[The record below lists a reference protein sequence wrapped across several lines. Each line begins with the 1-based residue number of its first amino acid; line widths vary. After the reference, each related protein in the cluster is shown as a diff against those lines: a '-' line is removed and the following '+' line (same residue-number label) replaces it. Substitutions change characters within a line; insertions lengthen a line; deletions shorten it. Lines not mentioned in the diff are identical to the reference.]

1 MLRRLLH
8 KIVPPENSLPLAI
21 TGLMNLIAF
30 SGPKLLQVLGWSL
43 PMHDMTAAFDRAFPF
58 SPVWVFVYV
67 AAFPF
72 WIYQYSVVAKESR
85 SLCYRLV
92 AADFAAKVI
101 CLLFFVLLPTHNVRP
116 PLETGGFTGWAMRTI
131 WLLDTPT
138 NLFPSIHCFVSW
150 LGTRYIYE
158 CRSLR
163 HRGLTCTLCTVVR
176 GYDENSGILES
187 DWYNAQVELLRLGSE
202 IWGNGL
208 VQIEAGVFSLMRWYE
223 YTITLEPGQTLKN
236 AVTAPLYPAIDADY
250 TPSIY
255 AYTYLLSPAKTWT
268 QFGELDI
275 TVNTPYYMTE
285 CGIDGFTR
293 TDGGYALTLPGLPEG
308 ELTFTLSEAERPQPP
323 KRSILHLV
331 PTELI
336 IVPAAVL
343 VAVAAVFLPA
353 RRKRRT
359 KR

>member
-101 CLLFFVLLPTHNVRP
+101 CLLFFVRMAQPVKP
-116 PLETGGFTGWAMRTI
+116 PVSSGGRTLCVGSRTI

-163 HRGLTCTLCTVVR
+163 HRGLTCTLCTVGSVLVFLATMFTKQHVF
-176 GYDENSGILES
+176 YDVISG
-187 DWYNAQVELLRLGSE
+187 
-202 IWGNGL
+202 
-208 VQIEAGVFSLMRWYE
+208 
-223 YTITLEPGQTLKN
+223 
-236 AVTAPLYPAIDADY
+236 
-250 TPSIY
+250 
-255 AYTYLLSPAKTWT
+255 
-268 QFGELDI
+268 
-275 TVNTPYYMTE
+275 
-285 CGIDGFTR
+285 
-293 TDGGYALTLPGLPEG
+293 
-308 ELTFTLSEAERPQPP
+308 
-323 KRSILHLV
+323 
-331 PTELI
+331 
-336 IVPAAVL
+336 
-343 VAVAAVFLPA
+343 VAVAEIGWLVARYTGLPRLFERLNGRFL
-353 RRKRRT
+353 RT
-359 KR
+359 KLAQMI

>member
-85 SLCYRLV
+85 SL
-92 AADFAAKVI
+92 
-101 CLLFFVLLPTHNVRP
+101 
-116 PLETGGFTGWAMRTI
+116 GWAMRTI

-163 HRGLTCTLCTVVR
+163 HRGLTCTLCTVGSVLVFLATMFTKQHVF
-176 GYDENSGILES
+176 YDVI
-187 DWYNAQVELLRLGSE
+187 
-202 IWGNGL
+202 
-208 VQIEAGVFSLMRWYE
+208 
-223 YTITLEPGQTLKN
+223 
-236 AVTAPLYPAIDADY
+236 
-250 TPSIY
+250 
-255 AYTYLLSPAKTWT
+255 
-268 QFGELDI
+268 
-275 TVNTPYYMTE
+275 
-285 CGIDGFTR
+285 
-293 TDGGYALTLPGLPEG
+293 GG
-308 ELTFTLSEAERPQPP
+308 
-323 KRSILHLV
+323 
-331 PTELI
+331 
-336 IVPAAVL
+336 
-343 VAVAAVFLPA
+343 VAVAEIGWLVARYTGLPRLFERLNGRFL
-353 RRKRRT
+353 RT
-359 KR
+359 ALAKII

>member
-138 NLFPSIHCFVSW
+138 NLFPSIHCLVSW
-150 LGTRYIYE
+150 MCFIGIRGNKRVPRWYRIFSCIFALLVVVSTQVTKQHYLIDAIGGILLAEVLYAWNKRSNAYLYVKGFFE
-158 CRSLR
+158 RVNASLRSLSR
-163 HRGLTCTLCTVVR
+163 
-176 GYDENSGILES
+176 
-187 DWYNAQVELLRLGSE
+187 
-202 IWGNGL
+202 
-208 VQIEAGVFSLMRWYE
+208 
-223 YTITLEPGQTLKN
+223 K
-236 AVTAPLYPAIDADY
+236 
-250 TPSIY
+250 
-255 AYTYLLSPAKTWT
+255 KK
-268 QFGELDI
+268 
-275 TVNTPYYMTE
+275 
-285 CGIDGFTR
+285 
-293 TDGGYALTLPGLPEG
+293 GGYA
-308 ELTFTLSEAERPQPP
+308 
-323 KRSILHLV
+323 
-331 PTELI
+331 
-336 IVPAAVL
+336 
-343 VAVAAVFLPA
+343 
-353 RRKRRT
+353 
-359 KR
+359 

>member
-101 CLLFFVLLPTHNVRP
+101 CLLFFVLLPTHN
-116 PLETGGFTGWAMRTI
+116 
-131 WLLDTPT
+131 
-138 NLFPSIHCFVSW
+138 LFPSIHCFVSW

-163 HRGLTCTLCTVVR
+163 HRGLTCTLCTVGSVLVFLATMFTKQHVF
-176 GYDENSGILES
+176 YDVISG
-187 DWYNAQVELLRLGSE
+187 
-202 IWGNGL
+202 
-208 VQIEAGVFSLMRWYE
+208 
-223 YTITLEPGQTLKN
+223 
-236 AVTAPLYPAIDADY
+236 
-250 TPSIY
+250 
-255 AYTYLLSPAKTWT
+255 
-268 QFGELDI
+268 
-275 TVNTPYYMTE
+275 
-285 CGIDGFTR
+285 
-293 TDGGYALTLPGLPEG
+293 
-308 ELTFTLSEAERPQPP
+308 
-323 KRSILHLV
+323 
-331 PTELI
+331 
-336 IVPAAVL
+336 
-343 VAVAAVFLPA
+343 VAVAEIGWLVARYTGLPRLFERLNGRFL
-353 RRKRRT
+353 RT
-359 KR
+359 KLAQMI

>member
-43 PMHDMTAAFDRAFPF
+43 PMHDMTAAFDR
-58 SPVWVFVYV
+58 
-67 AAFPF
+67 AFPF

-131 WLLDTPT
+131 WLLDTPP

-163 HRGLTCTLCTVVR
+163 HRGLTCTLCTVGSVLVFLATMFTKQHVF
-176 GYDENSGILES
+176 YDVISG
-187 DWYNAQVELLRLGSE
+187 
-202 IWGNGL
+202 
-208 VQIEAGVFSLMRWYE
+208 
-223 YTITLEPGQTLKN
+223 
-236 AVTAPLYPAIDADY
+236 
-250 TPSIY
+250 
-255 AYTYLLSPAKTWT
+255 
-268 QFGELDI
+268 
-275 TVNTPYYMTE
+275 
-285 CGIDGFTR
+285 
-293 TDGGYALTLPGLPEG
+293 
-308 ELTFTLSEAERPQPP
+308 
-323 KRSILHLV
+323 
-331 PTELI
+331 
-336 IVPAAVL
+336 
-343 VAVAAVFLPA
+343 VAVAEIGWLVARYTGLPRLFERLNGRFL
-353 RRKRRT
+353 RT
-359 KR
+359 KLAQMI

>member
-116 PLETGGFTGWAMRTI
+116 PPAT
-131 WLLDTPT
+131 
-138 NLFPSIHCFVSW
+138 
-150 LGTRYIYE
+150 
-158 CRSLR
+158 
-163 HRGLTCTLCTVVR
+163 
-176 GYDENSGILES
+176 
-187 DWYNAQVELLRLGSE
+187 
-202 IWGNGL
+202 GNGRL
-208 VQIEAGVFSLMRWYE
+208 HGLGHADDLAAGHPD
-223 YTITLEPGQTLKN
+223 EP
-236 AVTAPLYPAIDADY
+236 VPLHP
-250 TPSIY
+250 
-255 AYTYLLSPAKTWT
+255 LL
-268 QFGELDI
+268 
-275 TVNTPYYMTE
+275 
-285 CGIDGFTR
+285 C
-293 TDGGYALTLPGLPEG
+293 
-308 ELTFTLSEAERPQPP
+308 
-323 KRSILHLV
+323 
-331 PTELI
+331 
-336 IVPAAVL
+336 L
-343 VAVAAVFLPA
+343 VARHALYL
-353 RRKRRT
+353 
-359 KR
+359 

>member
-163 HRGLTCTLCTVVR
+163 HRGLTCTLCTVC
-176 GYDENSGILES
+176 
-187 DWYNAQVELLRLGSE
+187 LL
-202 IWGNGL
+202 
-208 VQIEAGVFSLMRWYE
+208 
-223 YTITLEPGQTLKN
+223 YTS
-236 AVTAPLYPAIDADY
+236 
-250 TPSIY
+250 PSPRDC
-255 AYTYLLSPAKTWT
+255 S
-268 QFGELDI
+268 
-275 TVNTPYYMTE
+275 
-285 CGIDGFTR
+285 
-293 TDGGYALTLPGLPEG
+293 
-308 ELTFTLSEAERPQPP
+308 
-323 KRSILHLV
+323 
-331 PTELI
+331 
-336 IVPAAVL
+336 
-343 VAVAAVFLPA
+343 
-353 RRKRRT
+353 
-359 KR
+359 

>member
-116 PLETGGFTGWAMRTI
+116 PLETGGFTGWPCGRSGCWTHRRI
-131 WLLDTPT
+131 C
-138 NLFPSIHCFVSW
+138 FPPSTALSRGSVRAISMSAAAFV
-150 LGTRYIYE
+150 I
-158 CRSLR
+158 
-163 HRGLTCTLCTVVR
+163 
-176 GYDENSGILES
+176 
-187 DWYNAQVELLRLGSE
+187 
-202 IWGNGL
+202 
-208 VQIEAGVFSLMRWYE
+208 
-223 YTITLEPGQTLKN
+223 
-236 AVTAPLYPAIDADY
+236 
-250 TPSIY
+250 
-255 AYTYLLSPAKTWT
+255 
-268 QFGELDI
+268 
-275 TVNTPYYMTE
+275 
-285 CGIDGFTR
+285 
-293 TDGGYALTLPGLPEG
+293 
-308 ELTFTLSEAERPQPP
+308 
-323 KRSILHLV
+323 
-331 PTELI
+331 
-336 IVPAAVL
+336 AA
-343 VAVAAVFLPA
+343 
-353 RRKRRT
+353 
-359 KR
+359 

>member
-1 MLRRLLH
+1 MLRRPLH

-163 HRGLTCTLCTVVR
+163 HRGLTCTLCTVGSVLVFLATMFTKQHVF
-176 GYDENSGILES
+176 YDVI
-187 DWYNAQVELLRLGSE
+187 
-202 IWGNGL
+202 
-208 VQIEAGVFSLMRWYE
+208 
-223 YTITLEPGQTLKN
+223 
-236 AVTAPLYPAIDADY
+236 
-250 TPSIY
+250 
-255 AYTYLLSPAKTWT
+255 
-268 QFGELDI
+268 
-275 TVNTPYYMTE
+275 
-285 CGIDGFTR
+285 
-293 TDGGYALTLPGLPEG
+293 GG
-308 ELTFTLSEAERPQPP
+308 
-323 KRSILHLV
+323 
-331 PTELI
+331 
-336 IVPAAVL
+336 
-343 VAVAAVFLPA
+343 VAVAEIGWLVARYTGLPRLFERLNERFL
-353 RRKRRT
+353 RT
-359 KR
+359 KLAQMI

>member
-116 PLETGGFTGWAMRTI
+116 PLETGGFTGCAPSAPCSCSSRRCSRSSMCSTMSLAA
-131 WLLDTPT
+131 WL
-138 NLFPSIHCFVSW
+138 W
-150 LGTRYIYE
+150 L
-158 CRSLR
+158 RSA
-163 HRGLTCTLCTVVR
+163 GLSR
-176 GYDENSGILES
+176 
-187 DWYNAQVELLRLGSE
+187 
-202 IWGNGL
+202 
-208 VQIEAGVFSLMRWYE
+208 
-223 YTITLEPGQTLKN
+223 
-236 AVTAPLYPAIDADY
+236 AIPDY
-250 TPSIY
+250 RVCSS
-255 AYTYLLSPAKTWT
+255 A
-268 QFGELDI
+268 
-275 TVNTPYYMTE
+275 
-285 CGIDGFTR
+285 
-293 TDGGYALTLPGLPEG
+293 
-308 ELTFTLSEAERPQPP
+308 
-323 KRSILHLV
+323 
-331 PTELI
+331 
-336 IVPAAVL
+336 
-343 VAVAAVFLPA
+343 
-353 RRKRRT
+353 
-359 KR
+359 

>member
-163 HRGLTCTLCTVVR
+163 HQRN
-176 GYDENSGILES
+176 DS
-187 DWYNAQVELLRLGSE
+187 
-202 IWGNGL
+202 
-208 VQIEAGVFSLMRWYE
+208 
-223 YTITLEPGQTLKN
+223 
-236 AVTAPLYPAIDADY
+236 
-250 TPSIY
+250 
-255 AYTYLLSPAKTWT
+255 
-268 QFGELDI
+268 
-275 TVNTPYYMTE
+275 
-285 CGIDGFTR
+285 
-293 TDGGYALTLPGLPEG
+293 
-308 ELTFTLSEAERPQPP
+308 
-323 KRSILHLV
+323 
-331 PTELI
+331 
-336 IVPAAVL
+336 
-343 VAVAAVFLPA
+343 
-353 RRKRRT
+353 
-359 KR
+359 